1 MQIGWSCF
9 FIYWQVGS
17 FLGRFKSIPS
27 IVELDSLKVSGDVWF
42 GSGIVLKV
50 HLPKLE
56 NSYNIPKLQ
65 NTFLVQISFM
75 YLFEDYIYHA
85 KSYRETFP
93 MYLWGQFAA
102 PFPMLF
108 VTTSLWRHIV
118 SYSAKAM
125 E

>member
-1 MQIGWSCF
+1 M
-9 FIYWQVGS
+9 
-17 FLGRFKSIPS
+17 
-27 IVELDSLKVSGDVWF
+27 KVSGDVWF

-75 YLFEDYIYHA
+75 YLFEDHMYHA
-85 KSYRETFP
+85 KKLQRNF
-93 MYLWGQFAA
+93 MGQFAA

-108 VTTSLWRHIV
+108 VMTPL
-118 SYSAKAM
+118 
-125 E
+125 